1 MSSTIDFNMDKR
13 FKSYD
18 PQIRFTSIFV
28 QKFYDAAHRIYLPK
42 MGIKDPRKEKY
53 KAWEKMPDGE
63 AKEQAFEDLIKEK
76 AIELS

>member
-1 MSSTIDFNMDKR
+1 MSTTSDLQMDKR

-28 QKFYDAAHRIYLPK
+28 QKFYDAAHRIYLAK
-42 MGIKDPRKEKY
+42 MGMRDPRKEKH

-76 AIELS
+76 AIEIS